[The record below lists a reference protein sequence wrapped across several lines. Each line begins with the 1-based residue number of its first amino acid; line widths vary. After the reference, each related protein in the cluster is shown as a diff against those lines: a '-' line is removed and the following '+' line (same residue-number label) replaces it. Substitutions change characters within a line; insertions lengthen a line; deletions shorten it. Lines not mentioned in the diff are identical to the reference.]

1 MVATSRNYIQHH
13 DNDDSD
19 DDYDDEDDVM
29 VVMAMMMI
37 GWPTKLA
44 HNVTLQSQFSSFL
57 QYFQDGIDQD
67 INGMINF
74 PACVWLAL
82 LAAMQPIIRQQS
94 SQQHCYKQNFDIA
107 LPATWSMIMMKMKH
121 N

>member
-1 MVATSRNYIQHH
+1 MVATSWNHIQHH

-19 DDYDDEDDVM
+19 DDNDVEDDVM

-44 HNVTLQSQFSSFL
+44 HNMTLQSQFSSFL
-57 QYFQDGIDQD
+57 PYFQDGTDHY

-74 PACVWLAL
+74 PVCVWLAL
-82 LAAMQPIIRQQS
+82 LAAM
-94 SQQHCYKQNFDIA
+94 
-107 LPATWSMIMMKMKH
+107 
-121 N
+121 